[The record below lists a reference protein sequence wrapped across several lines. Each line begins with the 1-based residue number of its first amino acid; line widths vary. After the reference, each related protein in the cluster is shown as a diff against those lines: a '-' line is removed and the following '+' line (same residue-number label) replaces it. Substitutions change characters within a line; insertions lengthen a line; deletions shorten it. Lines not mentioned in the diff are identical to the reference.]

1 MSDIDIKGVQLSS
14 LKNIKVEGGN
24 VMHALK
30 KSDSSFQ
37 GFGEAYFSCIHSN
50 AIKAW
55 KKHKKMTLNLIVPV
69 GIIKFVIHD
78 ETFVNQKKFNT
89 IMLSADNYYRL
100 TINPGLWV
108 GFMGMSEKTSILL
121 NIANIE
127 HDPDEVEKAP
137 KSKFKYD
144 WKGKQ

>member
-69 GIIKFVIHD
+69 GKVKFVLFDDRDQSNVQFQEI
-78 ETFVNQKKFNT
+78 
-89 IMLSADNYYRL
+89 ILSRHSYSRL
-100 TINPGLWV
+100 TVPPMIWIGFKGLLEN
-108 GFMGMSEKTSILL
+108 GSMLL
-121 NIANIE
+121 NVANIE
-127 HDPDEVEKAP
+127 HNPYEVDRLEIDKIN
-137 KSKFKYD
+137 YD
-144 WKGKQ
+144 WSIV